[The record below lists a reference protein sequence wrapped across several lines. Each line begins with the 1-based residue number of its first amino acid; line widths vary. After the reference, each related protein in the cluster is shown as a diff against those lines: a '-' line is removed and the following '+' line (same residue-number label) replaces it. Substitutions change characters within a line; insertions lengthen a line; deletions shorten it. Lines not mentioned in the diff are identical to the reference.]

1 MLSATA
7 LTTAVAV
14 SLTSNPLPLTADAMT
29 PVAALA
35 DAPGSGTYDLDAAAR
50 VRADQCL
57 LNLTIRRGGQEMKA
71 LSRKGLNGSEAELHA
86 AAVTEGWWNGN
97 TPLTLAW
104 DKDDAWRQAKGRET
118 SARHDVWEES
128 LSIPSQT
135 TPPGYTV
142 TGFEWIS
149 NDENPFNTTGLEEGL
164 GAMYLRDE
172 SDIYYTDQTPVANE
186 ESVAAVNAI
195 AAARYSEERPE
206 DRPALHALEWDMTFM
221 HPMYADDARLFLQH
235 GGFPTTAPE
244 PGTMEFR
251 LDVEAL
257 KARFAS
263 CTTHNPLDP
272 YNVLG
277 AEVVQASVE
286 WQNELAGQRVQRDV
300 IMDAEAKASGHLRVA
315 SQAMGEAL
323 AQSLIANRLTDW
335 EAYWLRVPTS
345 TSWYPEPA
353 DFAKVRTNIIRAR
366 ERAQGRV
373 FVAGRAALAA
383 QDEAERADKAKLEA
397 YAVADA
403 AGLPR
408 GRGLMYGQQAVQVA
422 KASAAAAQAAFKA
435 TETAAHATRA
445 SAADSKTLRA
455 LAETQAH
462 ASKAEFRRKAAEEAE
477 AQAKAAAEGAAYQ
490 AKLAADNAAKAK
502 AAQDRA
508 AAAEA
513 EAKVAADDATAKR
526 KKAEAERDYA
536 KSQKELADTERAKA
550 GAARQKAQAERQV
563 AADKL
568 SAAQTAGSTAATK
581 KDEALAAERNA
592 VTARDKAIIA
602 EGRRDALEAKAYALE
617 ARAEADE
624 GTDAAAASRAAAT
637 EARNAANEARTA
649 AANARAAA
657 DSATTASANARAA
670 ATRADAAAKRAQ
682 SAADA
687 AKRDVAVTEA
697 AVAKATVAVADA
709 IDAADQ
715 AKWNAITAKAQAAT
729 ARDKAAQ
736 AKAHANVARQEAAA
750 AVAESVRAAGFAH
763 ATAQAAAAARSSAQQ
778 VIKPANDA
786 IELGSPY
793 AETDTS
799 AGLAV
804 LIGQSS
810 KTLAQQQAALAKA
823 KSVQAAAAA
832 AEAKAVAARATADAK
847 AAAEAA
853 ARSAEYAAAATA
865 SAEAAQTSANAAA
878 KSVEAAKQ
886 SLART
891 AEYHQRATADAEA
904 AQGAANSAGGYA
916 SQADAAATEA
926 ERDAASARASA
937 TAAEGDARTANGVAT
952 RAEQDATAA
961 EASAVRADE
970 AATAAEESATRAE
983 NAEAQET
990 ISTGGATGIGGV
1002 FTRQSMEQVGEAE
1015 PQNPCVLDIG
1025 FDGCTVKFKLT
1036 FHVDVDFYLCLDPD
1050 IGSTPTAATC
1060 PTAATTWLGSQRFE
1074 NQVSYIDHY
1083 FKRWE
1088 IVLELDKA
1096 FLKTVWH
1103 VLTDDFVQCS
1113 KGSVSG
1119 CLWAASN
1126 FIPGK
1131 KIADAV
1137 DAIRALDAAL
1147 NTGIAVTDAY
1157 RALKNLGLDP
1167 QIMAA
1172 ITREANL
1179 VEDALAACTTN
1190 SFLGETPVVMAD
1202 RSIRPIRDVRIGDL
1216 VLAADPDSGERR
1228 GMRVTSTFRHETKD
1242 FVEVRL
1248 VDGSTLVT
1256 TPGHRVHVMGRGWT
1270 FASDLRPEDLVIGA
1284 DEVTGKVASV
1294 RDRGGDAANVVYD
1307 LTVEGLHTFFVGTRG
1322 ASPRSVLVHNCLNL
1336 LAHEGSKTGHTIA
1349 EHVNP
1354 TMEQAIV
1361 LAREKLKKN
1370 PNGPGVN
1377 SVWTDM
1383 STAQESVD
1391 AAMKKFLTGG
1401 SPDQNQKN
1409 RKRLQKWMADNPAD
1423 SPLAQLLTFKV
1434 RLDSPESL
1442 GTVYSHDRRVWNAG
1456 NTVVIN
1462 LQRTSMNKHGGYI
1475 VYTAY
1480 PE

>member
-1 MLSATA
+1 MAMTLTVTAGGVELHRASAAVLAATPLTQG
-7 LTTAVAV
+7 LTTDFDPQASV
-14 SLTSNPLPLTADAMT
+14 
-29 PVAALA
+29 
-35 DAPGSGTYDLDAAAR
+35 R
-50 VRADQCL
+50 VREDQCR
-57 LNLTIRRGGQEMKA
+57 LNYVLRRGGEAMKA
-71 LSRKGLNGSEAELHA
+71 VAQQGLSGTDEELHA
-86 AAVTEGWWNGN
+86 AAKRWDLAQPV
-97 TPLTLAW
+97 TPLTVAY
-104 DKDDAWRQAKGRET
+104 DQDHAYADAKMTE
-118 SARHDVWEES
+118 
-128 LSIPSQT
+128 L
-135 TPPGYTV
+135 
-142 TGFEWIS
+142 
-149 NDENPFNTTGLEEGL
+149 
-164 GAMYLRDE
+164 
-172 SDIYYTDQTPVANE
+172 
-186 ESVAAVNAI
+186 
-195 AAARYSEERPE
+195 SEERQ
-206 DRPALHALEWDMTFM
+206 HAWQTQTSLAGYPVAPNYENWPPGHPGDDEPQIFSQTGFADWISDQFWTSQFSYYDDVTPRADQKSVDAVTAIAKSRYSDDIGKEGYKEWKAFEGMTFM
-221 HPMYADDARLFLQH
+221 HSMYADDARFFLQY
-235 GGFPTTAPE
+235 GGFPASVPTPDSV
-244 PGTMEFR
+244 EFR
-251 LDVEAL
+251 IDVENL
-257 KARFAS
+257 KARYAS
-263 CTTHNPLDP
+263 CTSTNPPDP
-272 YNVLG
+272 NNVLG
-277 AEVVQASVE
+277 AEVAVASAE
-286 WQNELAGQRVQRDV
+286 WQDEIKGQETQRNT
-300 IMDAEAKASGHLRVA
+300 ILTAEIQANKALQTA
-315 SQAMGEAL
+315 AQAMGEAL
-323 AQSLIANRLTDW
+323 GQSMIASRLAGW
-335 EAYWLRVPTS
+335 RAYWATHEPELSNSPPTAA
-345 TSWYPEPA
+345 ELA
-353 DFAKVRTNIIRAR
+353 EVDKRIHH
-366 ERAQGRV
+366 AQGRAGGRLH
-373 FVAGRAALAA
+373 VAGRAVIIANA
-383 QDEAERADKAKLEA
+383 QVAKVEKAQAEA
-397 YAVADA
+397 YAIADA

-408 GRGLMYGQQAVQVA
+408 GRGLMYGQQAVQVT
-422 KASAAAAQAAFKA
+422 KASAAATVAAVRA
-435 TETAAHATRA
+435 TETALQATRA
-445 SAADSKTLRA
+445 SASNAKTLAA
-455 LAETQAH
+455 LAMSQAH
-462 ASKAEFRRKAAEEAE
+462 AAKAEFRRKAAEEAE

-1270 FASDLRPEDLVIGA
+1270 FASDLRPEDFVIGA